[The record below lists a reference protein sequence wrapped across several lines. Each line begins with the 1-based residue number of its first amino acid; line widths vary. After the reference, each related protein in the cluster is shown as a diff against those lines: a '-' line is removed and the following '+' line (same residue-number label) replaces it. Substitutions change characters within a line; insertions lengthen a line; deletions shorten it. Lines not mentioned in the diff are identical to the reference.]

1 VTAPTPVPRK
11 LGPGVLSVGSAG
23 NLLNLAARCR
33 SAKVTWGV
41 KTEDDTPLL
50 SGGVSAGDRTY
61 SATLE
66 ATLEQDDLADGGNVA
81 YTWTH
86 KGEEQPA
93 VYTPYEGGKSISG
106 SIIVDPLDVG
116 GDVGKKNTAD
126 IKWAFVGEPELV
138 DDLS

>member
-1 VTAPTPVPRK
+1 VTARTPRPSRRPSSRTTSPT
-11 LGPGVLSVGSAG
+11 
-23 NLLNLAARCR
+23 AA
-33 SAKVTWGV
+33 
-41 KTEDDTPLL
+41 
-50 SGGVSAGDRTY
+50 
-61 SATLE
+61 
-66 ATLEQDDLADGGNVA
+66 NVA

-126 IKWAFVGEPELV
+126 IKWAFIGEPELV